1 MDQIKLIQTP
11 VFKPEYVENNV
22 LDCILGEVLWHSL
35 TIDPSIMQE
44 SDAHFENLCPIIDTL
59 IAEVGDKRPLRI
71 LEIAAYSH
79 VTGYRISEE
88 YDAEV
93 ILADISPDTLTS
105 GHIIAGKTY
114 SEKATSKVHRWAVD
128 FHELPFPDGSF
139 DLVYISSAIHHT
151 WEWDKVIQEM
161 QRVTSKGG
169 LIYLYNEPCFREFS
183 FNKFR
188 TNRIHDFCEFEQKL
202 EDCGLLRTIAEPY
215 YGSRAEALF
224 GMIENQTIVFDEL
237 IGVLER
243 SCTLVNLDVSPEIC
257 MGELEHRLIA
267 NRVNGQESLAQ
278 EIQGEL
284 LSKLN
289 IIKVGA
295 MERSM
300 GMSLPSLSEIDV
312 FSKKLSEKIIATN
325 ASNSAEELRVEL
337 VRIFGGAVNIL
348 VKKTEGTRSEKGILS
363 LGENDVVNVGYPES
377 VSQILN
383 KSRDLFINIQSS
395 SENVLS
401 SFFSDAEWVQGQG
414 EAGRYISIVD
424 NGASLKVD
432 CQNESR
438 AISLIRIYLGYN
450 KVPYKF
456 QMLVDG
462 TVAGEYEVYKTDSIL
477 MRNELNISEQES
489 VKLELRAVNMLD
501 NKLCSTPMPM
511 ALNAIRVIALK

>member
-1 MDQIKLIQTP
+1 
-11 VFKPEYVENNV
+11 
-22 LDCILGEVLWHSL
+22 
-35 TIDPSIMQE
+35 
-44 SDAHFENLCPIIDTL
+44 
-59 IAEVGDKRPLRI
+59 
-71 LEIAAYSH
+71 
-79 VTGYRISEE
+79 
-88 YDAEV
+88 
-93 ILADISPDTLTS
+93 
-105 GHIIAGKTY
+105 
-114 SEKATSKVHRWAVD
+114 
-128 FHELPFPDGSF
+128 
-139 DLVYISSAIHHT
+139 
-151 WEWDKVIQEM
+151 
-161 QRVTSKGG
+161 
-169 LIYLYNEPCFREFS
+169 
-183 FNKFR
+183 
-188 TNRIHDFCEFEQKL
+188 
-202 EDCGLLRTIAEPY
+202 
-215 YGSRAEALF
+215 
-224 GMIENQTIVFDEL
+224 
-237 IGVLER
+237 
-243 SCTLVNLDVSPEIC
+243 
-257 MGELEHRLIA
+257 
-267 NRVNGQESLAQ
+267 
-278 EIQGEL
+278 
-284 LSKLN
+284 
-289 IIKVGA
+289 
-295 MERSM
+295 M

-348 VKKTEGTRSEKGILS
+348 AKKTEGTRSGKGILS

-395 SENVLS
+395 SNNVLS